1 MTQTASKPYFI
12 RNQYSIFNMK
22 RKVTLKQ
29 IAKELDVSIS
39 TVSKS
44 LRNSLEIGEE
54 TRLKVQAFA
63 KFYNYKPNNI
73 ALSLKNRK
81 TKTIGI
87 IIPEIV
93 HYFFSTVINGIEQV
107 ANENGYSVI
116 ICLSDDSFDKEVLN
130 MEMLANGSI
139 DGFIMSL
146 SKETQLKGDFHHIT
160 EVINQGMPVVM
171 FDRVTNEILCDKVII
186 DDKAAAYEAVQ
197 SLIDKGKKKIAL
209 VTTVDYVSVGKLRT
223 DGYTKALLDNDIP
236 FDEDLIIKIED
247 VDTCEIII
255 SKLLEDKAIDAIF
268 AVNELFAVTCIKT
281 AHKIGLRVPED
292 LSVIAFTDGIISKY
306 STPTITTV
314 SQSGIKMGNKAA
326 KMLIER
332 LELED
337 EEEENYKTEVIETH
351 LIERES
357 TT

>member
-1 MTQTASKPYFI
+1 
-12 RNQYSIFNMK
+12 MK

-44 LRNSLEIGEE
+44 LRNSPEIGEE

-63 KFYNYKPNNI
+63 KFYHYKPNNI

-93 HYFFSTVINGIEQV
+93 HHFFSTVINGVEQV
-107 ANENGYSVI
+107 ANENGYSVV

-130 MEMLANGSI
+130 MELLANGSI

-146 SKETQLKGDFHHIT
+146 SKETQFKGDFHHIT

-171 FDRVTNEILCDKVII
+171 FDRVTNEVFCDKVII
-186 DDKAAAYEAVQ
+186 DDKQAAYEAVQ
-197 SLIDKGKKKIAL
+197 SLIDKGRKKIAL

-223 DGYTKALLDNDIP
+223 DGYTKALLDNKLP
-236 FDEDLIIKIED
+236 FDEHLIIKIED
-247 VDTCEIII
+247 IDTCEIII
-255 SKLLEDKAIDAIF
+255 GKLLEEEAIDAVF
-268 AVNELFAVTCIKT
+268 AVNEIFAVTCIKT
-281 AHKIGLRVPED
+281 ANKLGLNVPKD
-292 LSVIAFTDGIISKY
+292 LAVIAFTDGMISKY

-314 SQSGIKMGNKAA
+314 SQSGIKMGNRAA
-326 KMLIER
+326 KIIIDR
-332 LELED
+332 LESED
-337 EEEENYKTEVIETH
+337 ENEEENYITEVIETY
-351 LIERES
+351 LVERES
-357 TT
+357 TA

>member
-1 MTQTASKPYFI
+1 
-12 RNQYSIFNMK
+12 MK
-22 RKVTLKQ
+22 KKITLKQ
-29 IAKELDVSIS
+29 IARELDVSIS

-63 KFYNYKPNNI
+63 KFYHYKPNNI

-93 HYFFSTVINGIEQV
+93 HHFFSTVINGIEHV

-130 MEMLANGSI
+130 MELLANGSI

-146 SKETQLKGDFHHIT
+146 SKETQQKKDFHHIS

-171 FDRVTNEILCDKVII
+171 FDRVTNDILCDKVII
-186 DDKAAAYEAVQ
+186 NDELAAYEAVQ
-197 SLIDKGKKKIAL
+197 SLIDKGRKKIAL
-209 VTTVDYVSVGKLRT
+209 VTTVDYVSVGKYRT
-223 DGYTKALLDNDIP
+223 DGYTKALQDNGLD
-236 FDEDLIIKIED
+236 FDDNLIIKIEN
-247 VDTCEIII
+247 VDNCEINIA
-255 SKLLEDKAIDAIF
+255 KLLEDKAFDAVL
-268 AVNELFAVTCIKT
+268 AVNELFAVTIIKI
-281 AHKIGLRVPED
+281 ANKMGLKVPED
-292 LSVIAFTDGIISKY
+292 VAVIAFTDGIISKY

-314 SQSGIKMGNKAA
+314 SQNGIEMGNIAA
-326 KMLIER
+326 KVLIER
-332 LELED
+332 LEADNNEKEYD
-337 EEEENYKTEVIETH
+337 EYEEEEEIYKTVVIETH

-357 TT
+357 TN

>member
-1 MTQTASKPYFI
+1 
-12 RNQYSIFNMK
+12 MK
-22 RKVTLKQ
+22 KKVTLKQ
-29 IAKELDVSIS
+29 IARELDVSIS

-93 HYFFSTVINGIEQV
+93 HYFFSTVINGIEHV

-130 MEMLANGSI
+130 MELLANGSI

-146 SKETQLKGDFHHIT
+146 SKETQQKEDFHHIS

-171 FDRVTNEILCDKVII
+171 FDRVTDDIQCDKVII
-186 DDKAAAYEAVQ
+186 DDEKAAYEAVQ
-197 SLIDKGKKKIAL
+197 SLIDKGRKKIAL

-223 DGYTKALLDNDIP
+223 DGYTKALLDNNIP
-236 FDEDLIIKIED
+236 FDENLIIKIENID
-247 VDTCEIII
+247 NCEIKIGN
-255 SKLLEDKAIDAIF
+255 LLEDKAIDAVF
-268 AVNELFAVTCIKT
+268 AVNELFAVTTIKT
-281 AHKIGLRVPED
+281 ANKIGIKVPED
-292 LSVIAFTDGIISKY
+292 LAVIAFTDGIISKY

-314 SQSGIKMGNKAA
+314 SQRGMEMGKVAA
-326 KMLIER
+326 KILIER
-332 LELED
+332 LES
-337 EEEENYKTEVIETH
+337 EEEELVEDQEEVYKTVVIETR

-357 TT
+357 TN

>member
-1 MTQTASKPYFI
+1 
-12 RNQYSIFNMK
+12 MK
-22 RKVTLKQ
+22 KKVTLKQ
-29 IAKELDVSIS
+29 IARELDVSIS

-63 KFYNYKPNNI
+63 KFYHYKPNNI

-93 HYFFSTVINGIEQV
+93 HYFFSTVINGIEQI

-146 SKETQLKGDFHHIT
+146 SKETQQKGDFHHIA

-171 FDRVTNEILCDKVII
+171 FDRVTNDILCDKVII
-186 DDKAAAYEAVQ
+186 NDELSAYGAVQ
-197 SLIDKGKKKIAL
+197 SLIDKGRKKIAL
-209 VTTVDYVSVGKLRT
+209 VTTVDYVSVGKYRT
-223 DGYTKALLDNDIP
+223 DGYTKALRDNGLS
-236 FDEDLIIKIED
+236 FDENLIIKIEN
-247 VDTCEIII
+247 VDNCEITIA
-255 SKLLEDKAIDAIF
+255 KLLEDRAFDAVL
-268 AVNELFAVTCIKT
+268 AVNELFAVTIIKI
-281 AHKIGLRVPED
+281 AHKMGIKVPED
-292 LSVIAFTDGIISKY
+292 LAVIAFTDGIISKY
-306 STPTITTV
+306 STPTISTV
-314 SQSGIKMGNKAA
+314 TQNGIEMGNVAA
-326 KMLIER
+326 KILIER
-332 LELED
+332 LESEEKELEEN
-337 EEEENYKTEVIETH
+337 EEEIYKTVVIETH

-357 TT
+357 TN

>member
-1 MTQTASKPYFI
+1 
-12 RNQYSIFNMK
+12 MK
-22 RKVTLKQ
+22 RKITLKQ

-81 TKTIGI
+81 TKSIGI

-107 ANENGYSVI
+107 ANENGYSVV

-146 SKETQLKGDFHHIT
+146 SKETQYKGDFHHIT

-171 FDRVTNEILCDKVII
+171 FDRVTNDILCDKVII

-197 SLIDKGKKKIAL
+197 SLIDNGRKKIAL

-223 DGYTKALLDNDIP
+223 DGYEKALLDNGLP
-236 FDEDLIIKIED
+236 FNEDLIIKIED
-247 VDTCEIII
+247 VDTCEITI
-255 SKLLEDKAIDAIF
+255 SQLLHDRAFDAVF
-268 AVNELFAVTCIKT
+268 AVNELFAVTIIKT
-281 AHKIGLRVPED
+281 ANKMGLKVPED
-292 LSVIAFTDGIISKY
+292 LAVIAFTDGIISKY
-306 STPTITTV
+306 STPSITTV
-314 SQSGIKMGNKAA
+314 SQSGEKMGNKAA

-332 LELED
+332 LEAEHNDD
-337 EEEENYKTEVIETH
+337 EEENENYTTEVIETH
-351 LIERES
+351 LIKRES
-357 TT
+357 TD

>member
-1 MTQTASKPYFI
+1 
-12 RNQYSIFNMK
+12 MK

-63 KFYNYKPNNI
+63 KFYHYKPNNI

-93 HYFFSTVINGIEQV
+93 HHFFSTVINGIEQV

-146 SKETQLKGDFHHIT
+146 SKETQFRGDFHHIT

-171 FDRVTNEILCDKVII
+171 FDRVTNDILCDKVII
-186 DDKAAAYEAVQ
+186 DDKYAAFEAVQ
-197 SLIDKGKKKIAL
+197 SLIDKGRKKIAL

-223 DGYTKALLDNDIP
+223 DGYTKALLDNGIP
-236 FDEDLIIKIED
+236 FNENLIIKIED
-247 VDTCEIII
+247 IDTCEITIG
-255 SKLLEDKAIDAIF
+255 KLLEDKAIDAVF
-268 AVNELFAVTCIKT
+268 AVNELFAVTIIKT
-281 AHKIGLRVPED
+281 ANKIGLNVPND
-292 LSVIAFTDGIISKY
+292 LAVIAFTDRIISKY

-332 LELED
+332 VESEED
-337 EEEENYKTEVIETH
+337 EEDENYKTEVIETH

-357 TT
+357 TN

>member
-1 MTQTASKPYFI
+1 
-12 RNQYSIFNMK
+12 MK
-22 RKVTLKQ
+22 RKITLKQ

-81 TKTIGI
+81 TKSIGI

-93 HYFFSTVINGIEQV
+93 HYFFSTVINGVEQV
-107 ANENGYSVI
+107 ANEYGYSVV
-116 ICLSDDSFDKEVLN
+116 ICVSDDSFDKEVLN

-146 SKETQLKGDFHHIT
+146 SKETQYKGDFHHIT

-171 FDRVTNEILCDKVII
+171 FDRVTNDILCDKVII
-186 DDKAAAYEAVQ
+186 DDKSAAYEAVQ
-197 SLIDKGKKKIAL
+197 SLIDSGRKKIAL

-223 DGYTKALLDNDIP
+223 DGYEKALLDNGLP
-236 FDEDLIIKIED
+236 FNEDLIIKIED
-247 VDTCEIII
+247 VDTCEITI
-255 SKLLEDKAIDAIF
+255 SELLHARAFDAVF
-268 AVNELFAVTCIKT
+268 AVNELFAVTIIKT
-281 AHKIGLRVPED
+281 ANKMGLKVPED
-292 LSVIAFTDGIISKY
+292 LAVIAFTDGIISKY
-306 STPTITTV
+306 STPSITTV
-314 SQSGIKMGNKAA
+314 SQSGEKMGNKAA

-332 LELED
+332 IEAEEDDD
-337 EEEENYKTEVIETH
+337 EEHNENYITEVIETH
-351 LIERES
+351 LIKRES
-357 TT
+357 TD

>member
-1 MTQTASKPYFI
+1 
-12 RNQYSIFNMK
+12 MK

-44 LRNSLEIGEE
+44 LRNSPEIGEE

-63 KFYNYKPNNI
+63 KFYHYKPNNI

-93 HYFFSTVINGIEQV
+93 HHFFSTVINGIEHV

-146 SKETQLKGDFHHIT
+146 SKETQFKGDFHHIT

-223 DGYTKALLDNDIP
+223 DGYIKALLDNDIP
-236 FDEDLIIKIED
+236 FDENLIIKIED
-247 VDTCEIII
+247 VDTCEITIA
-255 SKLLEDKAIDAIF
+255 KLLEDSAIDAVF
-268 AVNELFAVTCIKT
+268 AVNELFAVIAVKT
-281 AHKIGLRVPED
+281 AHKIGLKVPND
-292 LSVIAFTDGIISKY
+292 LAVIAFTDGMISKY

-314 SQSGIKMGNKAA
+314 SQSGKKMGNKAA
-326 KMLIER
+326 KMLIKR
-332 LELED
+332 LES
-337 EEEENYKTEVIETH
+337 EEEEEGEENYRTEVISTH

-357 TT
+357 TN

>member
-1 MTQTASKPYFI
+1 
-12 RNQYSIFNMK
+12 MK
-22 RKVTLKQ
+22 RKITLKQ

-44 LRNSLEIGEE
+44 LRNSHEIGEE

-63 KFYNYKPNNI
+63 KFYHYKPNNI

-93 HYFFSTVINGIEQV
+93 HHFFSTVINGVEQV
-107 ANENGYSVI
+107 ANENGYSVV

-130 MEMLANGSI
+130 MELLANGSI

-146 SKETQLKGDFHHIT
+146 SKETQFKGDFHHIT

-171 FDRVTNEILCDKVII
+171 FDRVTNEVFCDKVII
-186 DDKAAAYEAVQ
+186 DDKQAAYEAVQ
-197 SLIDKGKKKIAL
+197 SLIDKGRKKIAL

-223 DGYTKALLDNDIP
+223 DGYIKALLDNNLP
-236 FDEDLIIKIED
+236 FDEHLIIKIED

-255 SKLLEDKAIDAIF
+255 GKLLEEEAIDAVF
-268 AVNELFAVTCIKT
+268 AVNEIFAVTCIKT
-281 AHKIGLRVPED
+281 ANKLGLNVPKD
-292 LSVIAFTDGIISKY
+292 LAVIAFTDGMISKY

-314 SQSGIKMGNKAA
+314 SQSGIKMGNRAA
-326 KMLIER
+326 KIIIDR
-332 LELED
+332 LEAED
-337 EEEENYKTEVIETH
+337 ENEEENYITEVIETY

-357 TT
+357 TA

>member
-1 MTQTASKPYFI
+1 
-12 RNQYSIFNMK
+12 MK
-22 RKVTLKQ
+22 KKVTLKQ

-63 KFYNYKPNNI
+63 KFYHYKPNNI

-93 HYFFSTVINGIEQV
+93 HYFFSTVINGIEHI

-146 SKETQLKGDFHHIT
+146 SKETQFKGDFHHIT
-160 EVINQGMPVVM
+160 EVISQGMPVVM
-171 FDRVTNEILCDKVII
+171 FDRVTNDILCDKVII
-186 DDKAAAYEAVQ
+186 NDELAAYEAVQ
-197 SLIDKGKKKIAL
+197 SLIDKGKKRIAL
-209 VTTVDYVSVGKLRT
+209 VTTVDYVSVGKFRT
-223 DGYTKALLDNDIP
+223 DGYTKALRDNGLP
-236 FDEDLIIKIED
+236 FDENLIIKIEN
-247 VDTCEIII
+247 VENCEITI
-255 SKLLEDKAIDAIF
+255 SQLLEDKAFDAVF
-268 AVNELFAVTCIKT
+268 AVNELFAVTIIKM
-281 AHKIGLRVPED
+281 ANKRGIKVPED
-292 LSVIAFTDGIISKY
+292 LAVIAFTDGIISKY

-314 SQSGIKMGNKAA
+314 SQNGLEMGSVAA

-332 LELED
+332 LEA
-337 EEEENYKTEVIETH
+337 EEEGTEIEEKDEVYKTVVIETH

-357 TT
+357 TL

>member
-1 MTQTASKPYFI
+1 
-12 RNQYSIFNMK
+12 MK
-22 RKVTLKQ
+22 RKITLKQ

-81 TKTIGI
+81 TKAIGI

-107 ANENGYSVI
+107 ANEHGYSVI

-146 SKETQLKGDFHHIT
+146 SKETQFRGDFHHIT

-171 FDRVTNEILCDKVII
+171 FDRVTNDILCDKVII
-186 DDKAAAYEAVQ
+186 DDQSAAYEAVQ
-197 SLIDKGKKKIAL
+197 SLIDKGRKKIAL

-236 FDEDLIIKIED
+236 FDENLIIKIED
-247 VDTCEIII
+247 VDTCEITIG
-255 SKLLEDKAIDAIF
+255 KLLEDKAIDAVF
-268 AVNELFAVTCIKT
+268 AVNELFAVTIIKT
-281 AHKIGLRVPED
+281 ASKIGLNVPRD
-292 LSVIAFTDGIISKY
+292 LAVIAFTDGIISKY

-326 KMLIER
+326 KMLIDR
-332 LELED
+332 LEADED
-337 EEEENYKTEVIETH
+337 EEDENYKTEVIETH

-357 TT
+357 TN